1 MHFSDNLTNSKEVIS
16 IELCLCVR
24 FGLESMNAT
33 VVVTNGL
40 RDVTAKKEEKRTF
53 LATVVSASRI
63 YGIQNAQKIQLL

>member
-1 MHFSDNLTNSKEVIS
+1 
-16 IELCLCVR
+16 
-24 FGLESMNAT
+24 MNAT

-53 LATVVSASRI
+53 LATVVNASRI